1 MPVGERRRVSL
12 LLTCSVDALY
22 PSVGRASV
30 AVLESLGVA
39 VSFPEA
45 QTCCGQP
52 WLNTG
57 DPDGARRLARHFL
70 EVFEGADAVVA
81 PSASCVDTV
90 RNGYPALFQDHPR
103 LLRRFEALAGRT
115 WELCEYLHRVLGVV
129 RVPPHPAPTPTTYHA
144 SCRTLRGVGLRGVAE
159 DYLSQLLGDGF
170 VPLGDGPVCCG
181 FGGSFSI
188 KQPELSGRL
197 LRDKLD
203 AVAATG
209 ATTVVSLDMSCLT
222 HLAGGARR
230 LGRRQL
236 RFAHLA
242 QVLAEAYEARGG
254 GRR

>member
-1 MPVGERRRVSL
+1 MGERRRVSL
-12 LLTCSVDALY
+12 LLTCSVDTLY

-30 AVLESLGVA
+30 TVLEALGVE
-39 VSFPEA
+39 VVFPRE

-52 WLNTG
+52 WLNAG
-57 DPDGARRLARHFL
+57 DPDGARQLARHFL
-70 EVFEGADAVVA
+70 EVFERAEAVVA

-90 RNGYPALFQDHPR
+90 RNGYPVLFQDQPG

-129 RVPPHPAPTPTTYHA
+129 RVPPHPRPTSTTYHA
-144 SCRTLRGVGLRGVAE
+144 SCRTLRGVGLRGIAE
-159 DYLSQLLGDGF
+159 DYLSQLMGDGF
-170 VPLGDGPVCCG
+170 VPLPGGPVCCG
-181 FGGSFSI
+181 FGGSFSV

-197 LRDKLD
+197 LRDKLE
-203 AVAATG
+203 AVDATG

-230 LGRRQL
+230 LGRRDL

-242 QVLAEAYEARGG
+242 QVLAEAYGADAGG
-254 GRR
+254 DR